1 VEKPIPVCRVIARL
15 NVGGPA
21 LHVVNLAAGLDRGG
35 AFTTCLIA
43 GQVTEDEGD
52 MGYYARERE
61 VEVRYFPALS
71 RIVSPLADIRILW
84 TLWGIF
90 RRERPLVV
98 HTHTAKAGTLGRA
111 AAFLAGVPIR
121 VHTFHGHVL
130 GGEYFPQRLTRF
142 YRWMETQ
149 LARSTQRLVVLTE
162 GQRREL
168 SEDLRIAPREKFT
181 VIPLGLDLDRFVDVE
196 RESARKM
203 IREELGIDRGETVV
217 GIVGRLVPVKNHE
230 LLFRAIPGL
239 ERELGRRVRV
249 LVIGSGLREG
259 ELRAAAHELGIGAR
273 IVWLG
278 WRTDL
283 ESLYPAMDCL
293 ALTSLNEGT
302 PVAVLEALASGT
314 PVAARAVGGVPEM
327 LEGVALACLID
338 EASPECTAAALA
350 EVLRL
355 RIGEKERNEIRRRM
369 ADRYAIQ
376 RLVDDMAGLYRR
388 ELIAAGLESARA

>member
-43 GQVTEDEGD
+43 GRVTEDEGD

-388 ELIAAGLESARA
+388 ELIAAGLESARP

>member
-43 GQVTEDEGD
+43 GRVTEDEGD

-130 GGEYFPQRLTRF
+130 GGEYFPPRLTRF

-181 VIPLGLDLDRFVDVE
+181 VIPLGLDLDRFVDAE